1 MFHYAFTLNRCHV
14 VIDLP
19 RSVWS
24 GPGATAT
31 VLIYFTIPVPCLLTI
46 IFYRRHKEGDREKAY
61 QEITKALTK
70 KENEVM
76 ADEYF
81 RKRLKRG
88 GCHDFKNKILEITEE
103 KEWTWGICVPK
114 DTVVLFMRKW
124 LFILLKQRG
133 LTIIIHRDVGF
144 FHQKKLLNLWLLKLL
159 AN

>member
-103 KEWTWGICVPK
+103 KEWTWVNFCPK
-114 DTVVLFMRKW
+114 RHGSAFYEKVAFYFVKTEGLNNYYSSKKVIKFVVVKIF
-124 LFILLKQRG
+124 
-133 LTIIIHRDVGF
+133 
-144 FHQKKLLNLWLLKLL
+144 
-159 AN
+159 